1 MVCYYWSLND
11 KKRCTN
17 LTINKFNGLIIFSS
31 LSYYSLFECDIIV
44 KNDLM
49 KGNLIET
56 KMMLSLPDVSDLNRN
71 CLFFMIKVLT
81 YIVGLNSVLK
91 FKVKDQIEK
100 LND

>member
-1 MVCYYWSLND
+1 
-11 KKRCTN
+11 
-17 LTINKFNGLIIFSS
+17 
-31 LSYYSLFECDIIV
+31 
-44 KNDLM
+44 M

-100 LND
+100 LNDWIRVKVEIFIEIIVIANFSNCSF